1 MTERR
6 AAIIVTAYKRKRCLQ
21 ILWQSIASLVRPN
34 LPNLQIDLFFMI
46 DHSEI
51 QDEIAQICRSFNWS
65 FGAKQVILA
74 AHRRGLKSNVL
85 AAFDVGDDYDFFILL
100 EDDLYLSVFAL
111 QYACDAYERFSKT
124 QGCIGA
130 SLYSYELDEISLERF
145 VPFTS
150 GLDVFTACAPC
161 SWGCVYWAE
170 GLGTTLRTAQ
180 SSLDEAVLPHNVRR
194 WSSQSWKKLMYFH
207 MINFDKFLIYPALS
221 LSTVTSSSGQHQ
233 SAGNMFSVP
242 LATRA
247 IKMPKDGAQLI
258 HYDSYLEISPSSLR
272 ALNPALNGYEFIVNL
287 KNQKPP
293 VQGLSLIRTG
303 RADGELP
310 AFDGSFT
317 PPEFGVL
324 QAIEGKGI
332 ALSRHSP
339 NHRHGFEK
347 LFRDLGRIFNLG
359 YLRRLLRFG
368 YR

>member
-1 MTERR
+1 MTDRR

-21 ILWQSIASLVRPN
+21 LLLQSIASLVRPN
-34 LPNLQIDLFFMI
+34 LSNLEIDLFFMI
-46 DHSEI
+46 DHSEM
-51 QDEIAQICRSFNWS
+51 QEEIAQICEGFNWS
-65 FGAKQVILA
+65 FGEKQVILA
-74 AHRRGLKSNVL
+74 TQRQGLKSNVL
-85 AAFDVGDDYDFFILL
+85 AAFDVGEGFDFFIVL
-100 EDDLYLSVFAL
+100 EDDLFLSPYAL
-111 QYACDAYERFSKT
+111 QYAYDAYDRFSKS

-150 GLDVFTACAPC
+150 GLDVFTASAPC
-161 SWGCVYWAE
+161 SWGCVYWAK

-180 SSLDEAVLPHNVRR
+180 ASLDEAVLPHNVRR
-194 WSSQSWKKLMYFH
+194 WSPQSWKKLMYFH
-207 MINFDKFLIYPALS
+207 MIIADKFLIYPTLS

-233 SAGNMFSVP
+233 NAGNMFSVP
-242 LATRA
+242 LASRA
-247 IKMPKDGAQLI
+247 IKMPRDGAQLV

-272 ALNPALNGYEFIVNL
+272 ALNPALNGYEFVVNL

-293 VQGLSLIRTG
+293 VQGLSLVKTNRT
-303 RADGELP
+303 DVELP

-324 QAIEGKGI
+324 EAVEGKGI
-332 ALSRHSP
+332 ALSRHGS
-339 NHRHGFEK
+339 NRRYGFEK
-347 LFRDLGRIFNLG
+347 LFRDLRRIFNLG